1 MQKIEEIVSEFGGV
15 VVLGQIEN
23 KALQQ
28 RIIRAG
34 KRGVLV
40 RVRKGVY
47 MLPEALA
54 TTMIDVENIIPGGVV
69 CLYSAFRYYGLST
82 QVPAATCV
90 AISANKK
97 VRLPAFP
104 VIDLYYWQPKYLTIG
119 VSQVGIEGKT
129 IRITD
134 LERTVCDAIRYR
146 NKIGLDVCGE
156 VLNDYLAKPERNIG
170 LLNDYARQLRIHKVL
185 TSYMETRL

>member
-1 MQKIEEIVSEFGGV
+1 
-15 VVLGQIEN
+15 
-23 KALQQ
+23 
-28 RIIRAG
+28 
-34 KRGVLV
+34 
-40 RVRKGVY
+40 

>member
-1 MQKIEEIVSEFGGV
+1 MQKIEKIVSELGGV
-15 VVLGQIEN
+15 IILRQIED

-34 KRGVLV
+34 NRGVLV

-47 MLPEALA
+47 MLPESLA

-69 CLYSAFRYYGLST
+69 CLYSAFRCYGLST

-90 AISANKK
+90 AIPANKK
-97 VRLPAFP
+97 VSLPAFP
-104 VIDLYYWQPKYLTIG
+104 AIDLYYWQPKYLTIG
-119 VSQVGIEGKT
+119 VKQVEIDGKT